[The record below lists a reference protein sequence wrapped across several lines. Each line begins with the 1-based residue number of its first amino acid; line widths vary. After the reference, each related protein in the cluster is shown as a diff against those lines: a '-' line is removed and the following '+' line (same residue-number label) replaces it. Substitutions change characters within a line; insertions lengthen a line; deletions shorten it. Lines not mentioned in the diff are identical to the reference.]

1 LLCLCDTEI
10 RILSR
15 YFAFGCFSLVSSF
28 YAVVK
33 VPAHPPW
40 WGAWLW
46 RQFLPQPLTT

>member
-28 YAVVK
+28 
-33 VPAHPPW
+33 
-40 WGAWLW
+40 LCCC
-46 RQFLPQPLTT
+46 